1 MTVTEPTPIT
11 TADPITATGPA
22 SGAASA
28 APGGG
33 EDRDATFA
41 SIVRRL
47 SKQSVEKHFD
57 AYADIDWDDPLMA
70 IDPADPRF
78 LLWTG
83 DPLGATEWY
92 RSQPADV
99 QSRVALYRVAS
110 AMRTGWEF
118 ENVLQRGLLNIA
130 FWMPNG
136 AEQFR
141 YLHHET
147 IEESQHS
154 LMFQEFV
161 NRTGMPVHGMPTVI
175 KKAAER
181 AVLPLSRRFPELFF
195 LFVLGGEDPVDHL
208 QRQQLRRGGVHPLVE
223 RIMRIHVTEEA
234 RHVSYARNYLKA
246 EVPKLGRVRRG
257 ALSLI
262 TPPMFGVMTRL
273 MVDVPP
279 SMSFRAGVP
288 KSVISEARK
297 TPKRAKLLVEASAK
311 PRKLCEELGLMNP
324 VSRRLWK
331 LFGVAGGPET

>member
-1 MTVTEPTPIT
+1 MTVTEPTT
-11 TADPITATGPA
+11 TSSTAPA
-22 SGAASA
+22 TEG
-28 APGGG
+28 
-33 EDRDATFA
+33 RDATFA

-57 AYADIDWDDPLMA
+57 AYTDIAWDDPEMA
-70 IDPADPRF
+70 IDAADPRF
-78 LLWTG
+78 LLWDG

-92 RSQPADV
+92 RAQPQEV
-99 QSRVALYRVAS
+99 RSRIALYRVAS

-130 FWMPNG
+130 FWLPNG
-136 AEQFR
+136 TEQFR

-154 LMFQEFV
+154 MMFQEFV
-161 NRTGMPVHGMPTVI
+161 NRTGMKVHGMPRPV
-175 KKAAER
+175 KHAAER

-208 QRQQLRRGGVHPLVE
+208 QRQQLRRGGAHPLVE

-246 EVPKLGRVRRG
+246 EVPKLSRTRRG

-262 TPPMFGVMTRL
+262 TPPMFAVMTRL
-273 MVDVPP
+273 MVDAPP
-279 SMSFRAGVP
+279 SMRFRVDVP
-288 KSVISEARK
+288 KSVLAEARR
-297 TPKRAKLLVEASAK
+297 TPERARLLVEASAK

-331 LFGVAGGPET
+331 LLGVGDAPAADAPATTVDDGAVAA